1 MLTKSELEIM
11 ELMWRENRPLTS
23 SEIIT
28 LSVDRTWKKSYVHLL
43 INSLLKKEMIE
54 VVGFVK
60 TTKNY
65 ARTFQAKV
73 SKEDYSVNQ
82 FTNMQSFD
90 SKDIPK
96 IISALI
102 SKTDDT
108 AMIEELEQMIEK
120 RKEELSSK

>member
-11 ELMWRENRPLTS
+11 ELMWREDRPLTS

-90 SKDIPK
+90 SNDIPK

-102 SKTDDT
+102 SKTDDS